1 MVFWLQLLINSTPLG
16 ELLFL
21 YREFMGAKIFRFRAS
36 SGICYNDNDL
46 CWRTGE
52 QCVEKWD
59 NLFSAIF
66 WREIT
71 HPKDTVEGSPT
82 TEVRKEGAWP

>member
-1 MVFWLQLLINSTPLG
+1 M
-16 ELLFL
+16 
-21 YREFMGAKIFRFRAS
+21 
-36 SGICYNDNDL
+36 
-46 CWRTGE
+46 
-52 QCVEKWD
+52 EKWD

-66 WREIT
+66 WGEIT